1 MTVSPSEQSRIVV
14 GVDGSPQS
22 DAALHWAL
30 RQAVVVNA
38 RVDAVAC
45 WRRPPMAAFAPLAW
59 ADMDLTEGTERE
71 VQEWVARAVQATPG
85 GGGVTVGTRVVEGY
99 PARVLIEAAH
109 GADLLVIGSRGHGEI
124 SGMALGSVSL
134 HCASHAPCPVL
145 IVRDGPEPVEATN

>member
-1 MTVSPSEQSRIVV
+1 MTASPSGESRIVV
-14 GVDGSPQS
+14 GMDGSAHS
-22 DAALHWAL
+22 GAALQWAL
-30 RQAVVVNA
+30 RQAMMANA
-38 RVDAVAC
+38 RIDAVAC

-59 ADMDLTEGTERE
+59 ADMDLTEGTERA
-71 VQEWVARAVQATPG
+71 VREWVARAVEATPG
-85 GGGVTVGTRVVEGY
+85 AGDVPVHARVVEGY

-145 IVRDGPEPVEATN
+145 IVRDAPDPVDAAT